1 MADRASHGHHFRN
14 SNAAGVIRATS
25 GERRSSQSGKRTVAT
40 EDSAASARSALDQR
54 RPDEAVRIVLA
65 LLNAP
70 HEPRALHIL
79 GVGRSIGL
87 AKRRQRSG
95 AAWTR
100 RRQRAATFG
109 RALWSRRGAED
120 DGEYA
125 RSAKRYRQALA
136 RDPTYLQSRVMSLG
150 TWTERRSVFAFARG
164 GCGEPAFLRQG
175 DARAR
180 SSSGEQR
187 KVMVA
192 GESIPSGDRTFAVP
206 LAAIP
211 SDPRRH

>member
-1 MADRASHGHHFRN
+1 MLLM
-14 SNAAGVIRATS
+14 
-25 GERRSSQSGKRTVAT
+25 SQGRCTFSALG
-40 EDSAASARSALDQR
+40 AASAWRSGDSGPARPGRSAG
-54 RPDEAVRIVLA
+54 
-65 LLNAP
+65 NAP
-70 HEPRALHIL
+70 QP
-79 GVGRSIGL
+79 
-87 AKRRQRSG
+87 
-95 AAWTR
+95 
-100 RRQRAATFG
+100 FG

-150 TWTERRSVFAFARG
+150 TWTERRSVFAFARC
-164 GCGEPAFLRQG
+164 GCREPAFLRQG

-192 GESIPSGDRTFAVP
+192 GESIPSRDRTFAVP

-211 SDPRRH
+211 RDPRRHRSMGRNAAGAFRLLVVNWSQR